1 MIEISL
7 VRHVKVAGP
16 AALYGATDIMPS
28 TEENKRLLAKLTAFQ
43 QQGNTYDLVI
53 TSPLKRCRLVAELF
67 AEQNKIPLQCID
79 NLQEIN
85 FGDFDG
91 IPFDHANFA
100 IDAALGAKN
109 WAMLENF
116 WQAPATAT
124 LPQAESLADFNQRI
138 TAAWHEL
145 IDLCYRQSDNSERPK
160 RVLLLLHGG
169 VIRMILTQ
177 VLQLPWQNPILHQSL
192 QIANASLSKITV
204 TRPFAK
210 STVNHYQVNFIGLPL
225 LNSSLFS

>member
-7 VRHVKVAGP
+7 VRHVKVVGP
-16 AALYGATDIMPS
+16 AALYGATDIMPDS
-28 TEENKRLLAKLTAFQ
+28 QQNCLLLTQLTALQ
-43 QQGNTYDLVI
+43 QQGSGYDLVF

-67 AEQNKIPLQCID
+67 AQQNETPLQCID

-100 IDAALGAKN
+100 IGTALGAKN
-109 WAMLENF
+109 WAMLEAF

-138 TAAWHEL
+138 IAAWGEF
-145 IDLCYRQSDNSERPK
+145 IDLCYQQLDDNERPK
-160 RVLLLLHGG
+160 RVLLLAHGG
-169 VIRMILTQ
+169 VIRMILAQ

-192 QIANASLSKITV
+192 QIANASLNKITV

-225 LNSSLFS
+225 LNTPLI